1 MAPQE
6 EPTQMTAVSAD
17 LLTEL
22 GLDPNDVEVQHGLED
37 AEAVARLVCTL
48 VEARK
53 RCGLS
58 QKQVAERMGTTQSA
72 VSDLERTAGDP
83 RLSTLQRFGRAV
95 GLKLRVVAVQ
105 EGPRYVASVVIPIN
119 RTTSDRRQGQ
129 VHWRGHTEPV
139 AKVS

>member
-1 MAPQE
+1 
-6 EPTQMTAVSAD
+6 MTAISAD

-22 GLDPNDVEVQHGLED
+22 GLDADDIEVQHGLED
-37 AEAVARLVCTL
+37 DEAIARLVRTL
-48 VEARK
+48 VDARK
-53 RCGLS
+53 VCGLS

-95 GLKLRVVAVQ
+95 GLRVGVVAVRQ
-105 EGPRYVASVVIPIN
+105 GPRYVAKSVIAVN
-119 RTTSDRRQGQ
+119 RSASGNSQPRVQ
-129 VHWRGHTEPV
+129 WREHTERV